1 MTRSPVYDLA
11 KSAYE
16 SRNWA
21 EAARLG
27 GELVALDPECVEG
40 WHWCG
45 AGLMFEGKYEQ
56 AAAAFDE
63 ATKVVGR
70 TASPDGSWRDLYFSY
85 ACVLAK
91 LHKTPDAKEMLLRAI
106 RGSERMAEIA
116 LVDEWL
122 APLFSDLELMAT
134 LRETRDA
141 ALWPGERVEATA
153 PPPEAT
159 LVDAPLA
166 KPSKS
171 DKDASIELTNGQ
183 PLELLFRLDRS
194 QAIRMP
200 PGPYLACTVVE
211 KTLLAREIDV
221 DLEEPVPD
229 FVSALDQVLKRGLDQ
244 LLMDRQADLKEM
256 EAFIRDPV
264 LRRLG
269 GQTFLSVR
277 TGDDDLEVYRDR
289 RTPGAWR
296 TVISWESLPPIAG
309 ASFKILRKAE
319 EPAEPVHVAK
329 LDFELGRI
337 WVPGMV
343 DFEEAADLVGLH
355 GELILTVDGKLVPGV
370 RGYQW
375 AVMND
380 WLRSFHK
387 LLYPGEMRIE
397 FETGAKRDP
406 GTLLEERV
414 ELFRGHKHSVLKVT
428 NPVKRRPVI
437 GFERIALDSDQVL
450 DLAVRFERRLRD
462 LLLRITT
469 PERAATWWKAQTKT
483 PIEEA
488 GLARR

>member
-1 MTRSPVYDLA
+1 
-11 KSAYE
+11 
-16 SRNWA
+16 
-21 EAARLG
+21 
-27 GELVALDPECVEG
+27 
-40 WHWCG
+40 
-45 AGLMFEGKYEQ
+45 
-56 AAAAFDE
+56 
-63 ATKVVGR
+63 
-70 TASPDGSWRDLYFSY
+70 
-85 ACVLAK
+85 
-91 LHKTPDAKEMLLRAI
+91 
-106 RGSERMAEIA
+106 
-116 LVDEWL
+116 
-122 APLFSDLELMAT
+122 MAT

-141 ALWPGERVEATA
+141 ALWPGERAETTA

-166 KPSKS
+166 KPSKA
-171 DKDASIELTNGQ
+171 DKDLSIELTNGQ

-200 PGPYLACTVVE
+200 PGPYLACTVVD

-319 EPAEPVHVAK
+319 EPVETPHVAK

-375 AVMND
+375 AVIND

-387 LLYPGEMRIE
+387 LLYPGEMRVQ

-437 GFERIALDSDQVL
+437 GFERIALDSAQVL

-488 GLARR
+488 GLVRR